1 MFQHVCSYHRARVQ
15 DILVYIAKTPSP
27 VCLHGYHERYKG
39 WVHFCSRRLEIL
51 GPVFLLATYR
61 NFSPEPP
68 QLSAPSLVPD
78 SEDSDQTDMA
88 TYCFYWTNLIIR
100 FFP

>member
-27 VCLHGYHERYKG
+27 VRLHRYHERYKG

-51 GPVFLLATYR
+51 GPGFLLATYR

-68 QLSAPSLVPD
+68 QLSAPSLVPVISLQCSMWIAD
-78 SEDSDQTDMA
+78 LVVNHLKLTSEAS
-88 TYCFYWTNLIIR
+88 
-100 FFP
+100 